1 MSQSKSDDNWV
12 QDALDDSC
20 EAFQL
25 TREEVREMKM
35 LRRKGFNA
43 FADAYYDYLKLEKKE
58 GSLDYTLEEF
68 CKKKVL
74 NIDFQNETLFTYS
87 FYPHSIVSFL

>member
-25 TREEVREMKM
+25 IREEVREMKM
-35 LRRKGFNA
+35 FRRKGFNV
-43 FADAYYDYLKLEKKE
+43 FADTYYDCLKLEKKE
-58 GSLDYTLEEF
+58 GSLD
-68 CKKKVL
+68 
-74 NIDFQNETLFTYS
+74 
-87 FYPHSIVSFL
+87 